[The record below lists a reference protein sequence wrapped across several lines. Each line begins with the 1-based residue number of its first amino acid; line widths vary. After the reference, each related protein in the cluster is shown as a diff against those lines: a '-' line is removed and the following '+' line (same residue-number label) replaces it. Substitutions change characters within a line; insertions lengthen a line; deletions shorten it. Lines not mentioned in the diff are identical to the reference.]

1 MAEGWEFAKMRSLKL
16 NYRKKAFY
24 FALNLLPWD
33 FLLIKK
39 KSWIS
44 KKLRPP
50 TDFETDM
57 IKLILCFSISNFF
70 TNKIPREGN

>member
-24 FALNLLPWD
+24 FALNFLPWD

-39 KSWIS
+39 
-44 KKLRPP
+44 L
-50 TDFETDM
+50 DFEKT
-57 IKLILCFSISNFF
+57 KP
-70 TNKIPREGN
+70 T